1 MTPPTWFSPTTVAL
15 GYAAGFNAMVFL
27 PLHGA
32 RAQNTASQSASGGSE
47 ATGISADELTSP
59 ATASD
64 AGAVLAQAQRLA
76 QASNKAPGQIQTA
89 AAKTGAATPDFAPP
103 GGVAGLGQVDPS
115 TGKLTFSGPIAS
127 VGGKTSPS
135 FSLSVSYSSTQVYET
150 AINWNY
156 EQAPSEVGLGFTLPS
171 AHLRIARLASPTGVA
186 WNDSFML
193 MAGSSA

>member
-1 MTPPTWFSPTTVAL
+1 MKTGRIIVHYFLSFTLRLAVAL

-47 ATGISADELTSP
+47 ATGITADELTSP

-135 FSLSVSYSSTQVYET
+135 FSLSVSYPAMTET
-150 AINWNY
+150 I
-156 EQAPSEVGLGFTLPS
+156 E
-171 AHLRIARLASPTGVA
+171 
-186 WNDSFML
+186 
-193 MAGSSA
+193 